1 MAERSGIE
9 MSPRKRAVVAQRLD
23 PLMDELGLV
32 SFDKLI
38 ELINLS
44 GPESSIYRQTVD
56 ALLTADGGLFRG
68 FGAYR
73 FMKHIGMSEL
83 MSTKGEDKTLRIW
96 SIGCGAGE
104 EPYSIAI
111 ALRNGVPALKDWDVE
126 ILGTDIA
133 KSNIEKART
142 GLFYEKDIARGA
154 PRELLEK
161 NLEKFGRQW
170 SIKKI
175 HREWVRFETMNIL
188 KDWSEL
194 PVFDIILMRKV
205 LIYLDPTGK
214 KHVIKKVLNQ
224 IHKHSFIFLGP
235 GESPPPAHP
244 IFMSVS
250 DDRISAYRLMPEL
263 AEVAAEAKPL
273 STLNKPVPE
282 NSPTT
287 QKLSGVMK
295 LTPTKQDL
303 DRLNQLA
310 SDIYLFRAMPP
321 HIVDQVCSRL
331 ELYGFGDDEPLIK
344 QGQKGEAFFILL
356 DGKVDVVVNRSLFRK
371 GTVLAT
377 LEAGNIFGEMSLIMD
392 QPCNASVIAKSG
404 ARAFL
409 ASRSLFE
416 YLLAENEPFA
426 QTIQEIIMERTADSS
441 VTINTKKA
449 APKPEAQT
457 SDADASN
464 QSKHPKSKSNS
475 DNFSFE
481 TVQRL
486 PLDNSAY
493 AELSKLV
500 RSIYLFKGL
509 RAGEIDAICQ
519 RLKLFGFP
527 TEHTILK
534 HGEEG
539 SSFYI
544 IYKGHVKV
552 VSKGGFLKKGL
563 ELAKLG
569 PGDIFGE
576 ISLILDRPCGANVIT
591 DGSMKAFRVSKNLFD
606 YLFEENKT
614 FAATINAIALQR
626 RADTA
631 VKMQMS

>member
-1 MAERSGIE
+1 MNLSESEFEFFRELIAERSGIE
-9 MSPRKRAVVAQRLD
+9 MGSRKRAVVAQRLD

-32 SFDKLI
+32 SFDKLV

-73 FMKHIGMSEL
+73 FMKHIGMPEL
-83 MSTKGEDKTLRIW
+83 MASKGEDKTLRIW

-154 PRELLEK
+154 PQELLEN

-194 PVFDIILMRKV
+194 PVFDVILMRKV
-205 LIYLDPTGK
+205 LIYLDPNGK

-224 IHKHSFIFLGP
+224 VHKNSFIFLGP

-263 AEVAAEAKPL
+263 AETAVETQPK
-273 STLNKPVPE
+273 SIETKSVPE
-282 NSPTT
+282 NSPTN

-295 LTPTKQDL
+295 LTPADQDL
-303 DRLNQLA
+303 RRLNQLA
-310 SDIYLFRAMPP
+310 SNIYLFRAMPP

-377 LEAGNIFGEMSLIMD
+377 L
-392 QPCNASVIAKSG
+392 
-404 ARAFL
+404 
-409 ASRSLFE
+409 
-416 YLLAENEPFA
+416 
-426 QTIQEIIMERTADSS
+426 
-441 VTINTKKA
+441 
-449 APKPEAQT
+449 
-457 SDADASN
+457 
-464 QSKHPKSKSNS
+464 
-475 DNFSFE
+475 
-481 TVQRL
+481 
-486 PLDNSAY
+486 
-493 AELSKLV
+493 
-500 RSIYLFKGL
+500 
-509 RAGEIDAICQ
+509 
-519 RLKLFGFP
+519 
-527 TEHTILK
+527 
-534 HGEEG
+534 
-539 SSFYI
+539 
-544 IYKGHVKV
+544 
-552 VSKGGFLKKGL
+552 
-563 ELAKLG
+563 
-569 PGDIFGE
+569 
-576 ISLILDRPCGANVIT
+576 
-591 DGSMKAFRVSKNLFD
+591 
-606 YLFEENKT
+606 
-614 FAATINAIALQR
+614 
-626 RADTA
+626 
-631 VKMQMS
+631 